1 MTSLRRFAL
10 LTPLVAAL
18 IGGPQTEARAEVV
31 VIVSA
36 RSPVNTLSRQQV
48 SNIFLGRA
56 HTFPDG
62 SPAIP
67 VDLQNGTDLRD
78 EFSEKVHG
86 IASSQLNAYWS
97 RMVFTGKGNPPRE
110 AIPPEIAVK
119 LTAANP
125 RLISYVDRSWVD
137 GSVKVILVP

>member
-1 MTSLRRFAL
+1 MTYGLRL
-10 LTPLVAAL
+10 LTLITLMLSTLAVAHA
-18 IGGPQTEARAEVV
+18 QVV

-36 RSPVNTLSRQQV
+36 KSPISTLSKQQV
-48 SNIFLGRA
+48 SNIFLGRTRA
-56 HTFPDG
+56 FPDG

-67 VDLQNGTDLRD
+67 LDLQSGTDLRA

-86 IASSQLNAYWS
+86 IAISQLNAYWS

-119 LTAANP
+119 LTASNTQ
-125 RLISYVDRSWVD
+125 LISYVDRGWVND
-137 GSVKVILVP
+137 SVKVILTP

>member
-1 MTSLRRFAL
+1 MTFIRPLLVYVAL
-10 LTPLVAAL
+10 AVSTVTL
-18 IGGPQTEARAEVV
+18 ARAQVV

-36 RSPVNTLSRQQV
+36 KSPINALTRQQV

-56 HTFPDG
+56 HAYPDG
-62 SPAIP
+62 SPATP
-67 VDLQNGTDLRD
+67 LDLPDGTNLRD

-86 IASSQLNAYWS
+86 IAASQLNAYWS

-125 RLISYVDRSWVD
+125 RLISYVDRGWVD
-137 GSVKVILVP
+137 SSVKVILVP